1 MPDGQY
7 SFYLHNDD
15 RTDIAAMAT
24 ISTISQPLR
33 GEFIRTAAAAGAV
46 AYRADARLPALIPVF
61 FDGQLSAARLCALM
75 ALVSGTWSALS
86 GLPDEPDTGV
96 PAQAITPEADSRRR
110 RYTLALQDDRSSER
124 VEEILA
130 GVSSRLRGEL
140 LRNLIISGLALH
152 TTAPEL
158 PRLLTSMPV
167 PPATA
172 GELLNLVGQVAQLV
186 PVGLNTAAASAQE
199 KPVSPERA
207 TAGAET
213 SGIKKNMRRAFGD

>member
-7 SFYLHNDD
+7 SFYLHSDD

-24 ISTISQPLR
+24 ISSISQPLR

-46 AYRADARLPALIPVF
+46 VYRADARLPSLIPVF
-61 FDGQLSAARLCALM
+61 FDGQLSPARLCALM
-75 ALVSGTWSALS
+75 ALVSGAWSALS
-86 GLPDEPDTGV
+86 VLPDEPDPGV
-96 PAQAITPEADSRRR
+96 PALTITPDTESRRR

-124 VEEILA
+124 VEAILA

-158 PRLLTSMPV
+158 PRLLTSLPV

-172 GELLNLVGQVAQLV
+172 DELQSLVRQLAHLAPAGV
-186 PVGLNTAAASAQE
+186 SSAAASVQE
-199 KPVSPERA
+199 NPVSS
-207 TAGAET
+207 AGAET
-213 SGIKKNMRRAFGD
+213 AGIKKNMQRAFGD

>member
-1 MPDGQY
+1 P
-7 SFYLHNDD
+7 
-15 RTDIAAMAT
+15 
-24 ISTISQPLR
+24 
-33 GEFIRTAAAAGAV
+33 E
-46 AYRADARLPALIPVF
+46 
-61 FDGQLSAARLCALM
+61 
-75 ALVSGTWSALS
+75 
-86 GLPDEPDTGV
+86 TGV
-96 PAQAITPEADSRRR
+96 PAQAITPDADSRRR

-186 PVGLNTAAASAQE
+186 PVGLNTAAASVQE
-199 KPVSPERA
+199 KPVSPVRA
-207 TAGAET
+207 SPGAET